1 LIMQPTL
8 QSLSTNSKAVL
19 TDMIHYESYE
29 YPKIIRDEDITYKE
43 GGGCNIAKASSLLA
57 KEDIIKFTCFGGAT
71 YAFTKRIMIES
82 GGEVKTLIRVKDSE
96 VIIDMITEAIDLERR
111 IEEWAKMALSI
122 EAEPFPEE
130 SEKLW
135 DWMDEEYARRKLG
148 LPPRRSC

>member
-8 QSLSTNSKAVL
+8 QSLSTNSKAAS
-19 TDMIHYESYE
+19 TDMIHYESYK
-29 YPKIIRDEDITYKE
+29 YSKIIRDE
-43 GGGCNIAKASSLLA
+43 
-57 KEDIIKFTCFGGAT
+57 GAT
-71 YAFTKRIMIES
+71 YTFTKRIMIES

-111 IEEWAKMALSI
+111 IGEWAKMALSI

>member
-1 LIMQPTL
+1 MQPTL
-8 QSLSTNSKAVL
+8 QSLSTNSKAAS
-19 TDMIHYESYE
+19 TDMIHYESYK
-29 YPKIIRDEDITYKE
+29 YSKIIRDE
-43 GGGCNIAKASSLLA
+43 
-57 KEDIIKFTCFGGAT
+57 GAT
-71 YAFTKRIMIES
+71 YTFTKRIMIES

-111 IEEWAKMALSI
+111 IGEWAKMALSI